1 MDLPDTTIR
10 VLTYNVHGCVGG
22 DKKLDVSRIAAVI
35 AREEPDVVALQEL
48 DVNRSRSQRVD
59 QAAAIAEQLG
69 MNHHFNQAFRVAD
82 EQYGDA
88 ILSALPMRLVKSAPL
103 PRPPRMSALEMRGAL
118 WVAVEAPGGGELQVI
133 NTHLGL
139 LPNEQKLQVNALLS
153 KEWTG
158 DGEAYAD
165 PAILIGDFN
174 ATSRYAAYKRLA
186 GAFRDLQLGHGVGTA
201 PTFPARHP
209 VIRIDHMFATASVRA
224 LDCWTPNGLLARVAS
239 DHLPLVID
247 IEIAP
252 TA

>member
-10 VLTYNVHGCVGG
+10 VMTYNVHGCVGG
-22 DKKLDVSRIAAVI
+22 DKKLDVDRVAAVI

-48 DVNRSRSQRVD
+48 DVNRSRSDCVD
-59 QAAAIAEQLG
+59 QAAAIAERLG

-88 ILSALPMRLVKSAPL
+88 ILSALPMRLVRSAPL
-103 PRPPRMSALEMRGAL
+103 PRPARMSALEMRGAL
-118 WVAVEAPGGGELQVI
+118 WVAVQTPGGGELQVI

-139 LPNEQKLQVNALLS
+139 LPNEHRLQVAALLS

-158 DGEAYAD
+158 GEAYAD
-165 PAILIGDFN
+165 PGILIGDFN
-174 ATSRYAAYKRLA
+174 ATSRYAAYKRLST
-186 GAFRDLQLGHGVGTA
+186 AFQDLQMGHGVGTA

-209 VIRIDHMFATASVRA
+209 VIRIDHMFATPSVRA

-247 IEIAP
+247 LEIVSP
-252 TA
+252 G

>member
-1 MDLPDTTIR
+1 MDLPDTAIR
-10 VLTYNVHGCVGG
+10 VMTYNVHGCVGG
-22 DKKLDVSRIAAVI
+22 DRKLDVGRIAAVI

-48 DVNRSRSQRVD
+48 DVNRSRSERVD
-59 QAAAIAEQLG
+59 QAAAIAERLG
-69 MNHHFNQAFRVAD
+69 MNHHFNQAFRVQD

-103 PRPPRMSALEMRGAL
+103 PRPARMTALEMRGAL
-118 WVAVEAPGGGELQVI
+118 WVEVKTPSGPLQVI

-139 LPNEQKLQVNALLS
+139 LPNEHKIQVAALLS

-158 DGEAYAD
+158 GDDYKAPG
-165 PAILIGDFN
+165 ILIGDFN
-174 ATSRYAAYKRLA
+174 ATSRYAAYKRLST
-186 GAFRDLQLGHGVGTA
+186 AFRDLQTGHGVGTA

-209 VIRIDHMFATASVRA
+209 VIRIDHMFATPGVKA

-247 IEIAP
+247 LEIAP
-252 TA
+252 ES